1 MIALILMCA
10 NRVADWLA
18 LRLCQRPAVP
28 RKSPVGPRRKA
39 TGPYVANR
47 AM

>member
-1 MIALILMCA
+1 MIALILMWA

-18 LRLCQRPAVP
+18 LRLCQRLAG
-28 RKSPVGPRRKA
+28 KRRN
-39 TGPYVANR
+39 TNGPYAANR

>member
-18 LRLCQRPAVP
+18 LRLCQRLA
-28 RKSPVGPRRKA
+28 GARRNT
-39 TGPYVANR
+39 TGLHAANR
-47 AM
+47 RA

>member
-18 LRLCQRPAVP
+18 LRFCQRLPGA
-28 RKSPVGPRRKA
+28 RRTT
-39 TGPYVANR
+39 TGLHAANR
-47 AM
+47 RT